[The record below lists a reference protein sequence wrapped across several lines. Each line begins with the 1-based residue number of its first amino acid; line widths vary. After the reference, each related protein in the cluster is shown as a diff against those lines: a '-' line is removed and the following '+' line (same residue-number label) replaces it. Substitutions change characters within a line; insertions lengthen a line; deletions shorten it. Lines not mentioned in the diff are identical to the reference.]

1 VNSRKPGYGTL
12 SKTKP
17 EKIYYP
23 LYLDLQGKK
32 SLLVG
37 GGNIALR
44 KASTLLE
51 CGAKVTVVSPRI
63 CAGLSELSDA
73 GRITVIPRS
82 YREGDL
88 AGASVAVIA
97 TSSRKTNALAAAE
110 ARKSKILVNVVDD
123 PQLSDFIV
131 PSILR
136 RGNLAI
142 SISTGGMSPALAR
155 KIRTRLQK
163 EFGPEYSKIA
173 LLVHQVRAELK
184 KQNIR
189 ATTRDWQQ
197 AIDLDELEELVRK
210 GKPAKARVMLLSRLA
225 GHPEKRIQ
233 GK

>member
-12 SKTKP
+12 SKAKP

-23 LYLDLQGKK
+23 LYLDVQGKK
-32 SLLVG
+32 CLLVG

-44 KASTLLE
+44 KVSTLLA
-51 CGAKVTVVSPRI
+51 CGAVVTVVSPRI
-63 CAGLSELSDA
+63 CAGLSKLADA
-73 GRITVIPRS
+73 GNVTVIHRP

-88 AGASVAVIA
+88 AGASVAIIA
-97 TSSRKTNALAAAE
+97 TSSRKTNSLAAAE
-110 ARKSKILVNVVDD
+110 ARNSKILVNVVDD

-184 KQNIR
+184 KQNIK
-189 ATTRDWQQ
+189 ATGKDWQQ
-197 AIDLDELEELVRK
+197 AIDLEELEELVRI
-210 GKPAKARVMLLSRLA
+210 GQPAKARAMLLSALA
-225 GHPEKRIQ
+225 GQHRK
-233 GK
+233 KV

>member
-1 VNSRKPGYGTL
+1 L
-12 SKTKP
+12 SKSKP
-17 EKIYYP
+17 EKLYYP
-23 LYLDLQGKK
+23 LYLDLHGKK
-32 SLLVG
+32 CLLVG

-44 KASTLLE
+44 KAPMLLE

-63 CAGLSELSDA
+63 CAGLGKLADSGS
-73 GRITVIPRS
+73 ISVIRRP

-88 AGASVAVIA
+88 AGASVAIVA

-110 ARKSKILVNVVDD
+110 AGNSKILVNVVDD

-136 RGNLAI
+136 RGNIAI

-173 LLVHQVRAELK
+173 LLVHQVRSELK

-189 ATTRDWQQ
+189 ATGRVWQQ
-197 AIDLDELEELVRK
+197 AIDLNELEELVRK
-210 GKPAKARVMLLSRLA
+210 GESAKARLTLLSRLA
-225 GHPEKRIQ
+225 GHPEKRIK